1 MKLKGAYS
9 GGTSYDL
16 DDVVLY
22 TDGVSYV
29 KLHPCPAGVPPV
41 DTRYWGRTSQIINDI
56 VSMCMDAV
64 EMAESGGLTLEDDLT
79 QSTAGKKALDA
90 HQGKVLNDNKL
101 EKSSVYNG
109 LDKAVEGFALDAR
122 QGKALKDLI
131 PTNVGDD
138 AILLNSS
145 TASSTKQFIITVDDS
160 GELSVDEVTEETQE
174 GGGT

>member
-9 GGTSYDL
+9 GGTSYNL
-16 DDVVLY
+16 EDVVLY

-64 EMAESGGLTLEDDLT
+64 EMADSGDLTLEDDLT

-90 HQGKVLNDNKL
+90 HQGKVLKGLIDDINVPDNI
-101 EKSSVYNG
+101 S
-109 LDKAVEGFALDAR
+109 
-122 QGKALKDLI
+122 
-131 PTNVGDD
+131 DD
-138 AILLNSS
+138 AIVLNSS

-160 GELSVDEVTEETQE
+160 GELSVDEITE
-174 GGGT
+174 GSGT

>member
-16 DDVVLY
+16 EDVVLY

-64 EMAESGGLTLEDDLT
+64 EMADSGDLTLEDDLT

-90 HQGKVLNDNKL
+90 HQGKVLKGLIDDINVPDNI
-101 EKSSVYNG
+101 S
-109 LDKAVEGFALDAR
+109 
-122 QGKALKDLI
+122 
-131 PTNVGDD
+131 DD
-138 AILLNSS
+138 AIVLNSS

-160 GELSVDEVTEETQE
+160 GELSVDEITEETQE
-174 GGGT
+174 GGES